1 MSNKNQDKSHQYHRL
16 MGCTVDDLI
25 GWMPAASNYKEF
37 TVKKE
42 VSEIKVSATIDFPMD
57 GIQITANNQDSRRIA
72 LLVIPVLA
80 VVFSFSEKW
89 DKLACE
95 KFMKRFDMYT
105 QRGGG

>member
-1 MSNKNQDKSHQYHRL
+1 MSKQSQDKSHQYHRL
-16 MGCTVDDLI
+16 MGCTVDELI
-25 GWMPAASNYKEF
+25 NWLPAASNYKEF

-42 VSEIKVSATIDFPMD
+42 ISEIKVSTTIDFPMD

>member
-1 MSNKNQDKSHQYHRL
+1 
-16 MGCTVDDLI
+16 
-25 GWMPAASNYKEF
+25 
-37 TVKKE
+37 
-42 VSEIKVSATIDFPMD
+42 MD